1 MNVST
6 DAILSKYRQGYTPI
20 SLYLCLFA
28 FQFVQQI
35 FAEHFLWVGYFDGSW
50 ENEDEKSW
58 PMPSRNL

>member
-6 DAILSKYRQGYTPI
+6 DAILSKYRQGLYPI

-35 FAEHFLWVGYFDGSW
+35 FLLSISYGLGIL
-50 ENEDEKSW
+50 
-58 PMPSRNL
+58 MGRGRTR